1 MLIGSLLIIFLVLA
15 VTGVS
20 VAASLGLASFVALI
34 FVLDEPISIIMQ
46 RIFAGMDSFPLMAIP
61 LFIIAGNAMG
71 EGGITERIVT
81 FCNAIVGSF
90 RGGLAQINILASMFF
105 GGISGSAVADTSS
118 IGGILIPSMIKEKYE
133 KGFAAAITAFSSGL
147 GPIIPPSITMV
158 VYGIITGT
166 SVTKLFIGG
175 AIPGFLFG
183 IGLMIAVAIIAK
195 KRNYPR
201 HPKSSLK
208 EKLESFV
215 SVFWAILMP
224 FIVIGGILFGI
235 FTVTEAAAI
244 AAVYSLFVGIF
255 IYRGIN
261 SISKL
266 YNIFSQSAILV
277 SSIMLLIGAAKLY
290 SYLIVIAQ
298 VPAIM
303 TEFIFDFTHNKYL
316 ILLMIN
322 ILMLIIGMFVEAS
335 AALVIFVPILFPMCI
350 DIGIDPL
357 HLGVILVFN
366 LCLGLVTPP
375 VGLCLNLASK
385 IAKCKLHQAIMQSVP
400 FYLVG
405 FIILAIITYFSDV
418 VLVLPRL
425 LFD

>member
-1 MLIGSLLIIFLVLA
+1 MLIGSLLIVFLILA

-20 VAASLGLASFVALI
+20 IAASLGIASFTALI
-34 FVLDEPISIIMQ
+34 IVLDEPISIFMQ

-61 LFIIAGNAMG
+61 LFIVAGNAMG
-71 EGGITERIVT
+71 EGGITERIVK
-81 FCNAIVGSF
+81 FCNTMVGSF
-90 RGGLAQINILASMFF
+90 QGGLAQINILASMFF

-118 IGGILIPSMIKEKYE
+118 IGGILIPSMIREKYE
-133 KGFAAAITAFSSGL
+133 KGFAASVTAFSSGL

-166 SVTKLFIGG
+166 SVTKLFIAG
-175 AIPGFLFG
+175 AIPGILFG
-183 IGLMIAVAIIAK
+183 VGLMIAVAVIAK

-201 HPKSSLK
+201 HPKCSFK
-208 EKLESFV
+208 EKIDSFI

-224 FIVIGGILFGI
+224 FIVIGGILFGV

-261 SISKL
+261 STEKL
-266 YNIFSQSAILV
+266 YRIFKQSSLLV

-303 TEFIFDFTHNKYL
+303 SDFIFDFTQNKYL

-335 AALVIFVPILFPMCI
+335 AALVIFVPILYPLCMNV
-350 DIGIDPL
+350 GIDPI
-357 HLGVILVFN
+357 HFGVVLVFN

-385 IAKCKLHQAIMQSVP
+385 IANCKLHESIMQSAP
-400 FYLVG
+400 FYIVG
-405 FIILAIITYFSDV
+405 FIILAIITYISDV
-418 VLVLPRL
+418 VLVLPNL
-425 LFD
+425 LID

>member
-1 MLIGSLLIIFLVLA
+1 MLIGSLLVIFLVLA

-34 FVLDEPISIIMQ
+34 FVLDEPISIITQ

-61 LFIIAGNAMG
+61 LFVVAGNAMG
-71 EGGITERIVT
+71 EGGITERIVK
-81 FCNAIVGSF
+81 FCNAMVGSF
-90 RGGLAQINILASMFF
+90 QGGLAQINILASMFF

-133 KGFAAAITAFSSGL
+133 RGFAASVTAFSSGL

-166 SVTKLFIGG
+166 SVTKLFVAG
-175 AIPGFLFG
+175 AVPGLLFG
-183 IGLMIAVAIIAK
+183 IGLMLAVAIIAK

-201 HPKSSLK
+201 HPKCSLK
-208 EKLESFV
+208 DKFESFI
-215 SVFWAILMP
+215 SVFWAVLMP
-224 FIVIGGILFGI
+224 VIVIGGILLGI

-244 AAVYSLFVGIF
+244 AAVYSLFVGVF

-261 SISKL
+261 SFEKV
-266 YNIFSQSAILV
+266 YRIFKQSAILV

-298 VPAIM
+298 VPTIM
-303 TEFIFDFTHNKYL
+303 TDLIFDFTQNKYV
-316 ILLMIN
+316 ILLLIN

-335 AALVIFVPILFPMCI
+335 AALVIFVPILYPMCM
-350 DIGIDPL
+350 DIGIDPV
-357 HLGVILVFN
+357 HFGVVLVFN

-385 IAKCKLHQAIMQSVP
+385 IAKCKLHESIMQSTP
-400 FYLVG
+400 FYVVG
-405 FIILAIITYFSDV
+405 FIILAIITYISDV
-418 VLVLPRL
+418 VLLLPDL
-425 LFD
+425 LIK

>member
-1 MLIGSLLIIFLVLA
+1 MLIGSLLIVFLILA

-20 VAASLGLASFVALI
+20 IAASLGIASFTALI
-34 FVLDEPISIIMQ
+34 IVLDEPISIFMQ

-61 LFIIAGNAMG
+61 LFIVAGNAMG
-71 EGGITERIVT
+71 EGGITERIVK
-81 FCNAIVGSF
+81 FCNTIVGSF
-90 RGGLAQINILASMFF
+90 QGGLAQINILASMFF

-118 IGGILIPSMIKEKYE
+118 IGGILIPSMIREKYE
-133 KGFAAAITAFSSGL
+133 KGFAASVTAFSSGL

-166 SVTKLFIGG
+166 SVTKLFIAG
-175 AIPGFLFG
+175 AIPGILFG
-183 IGLMIAVAIIAK
+183 VGLMIAVAVIAK

-201 HPKSSLK
+201 HPKCSFK
-208 EKLESFV
+208 EKVNSFI

-224 FIVIGGILFGI
+224 FIVIGGILFGV

-261 SISKL
+261 SVEKL
-266 YNIFSQSAILV
+266 YRIFKQSSLLV

-303 TEFIFDFTHNKYL
+303 SDFIFDFTQNKYL

-335 AALVIFVPILFPMCI
+335 AALVIFVPILYPLCMNV
-350 DIGIDPL
+350 GIDPI
-357 HLGVILVFN
+357 HFGVVLVFN

-385 IAKCKLHQAIMQSVP
+385 IANCKLHESIMQSAP
-400 FYLVG
+400 FYIVG
-405 FIILAIITYFSDV
+405 FIILVIITYISDV
-418 VLVLPRL
+418 VLVLPNL
-425 LFD
+425 LID